1 MKDKISLAGDLG
13 SGKSTLSKI
22 LTERLGMEYYSTGT
36 ICREVA
42 ARHGMTV
49 VEMNQHMETHPEL
62 DREIDDGLAA
72 LSRVDRPLLIDSRM
86 AWHFTQG
93 TFRVYLSTELLT
105 SAARIHAAGRAEEHF
120 GSVEE
125 TAEKIR
131 TRQESESKR
140 YREFYGVDNLNLFNY
155 DLIVDTTHA
164 TPEQVADCL
173 CDAFRAWQRNRNY
186 RGCFLSPLRIS
197 YPDEE
202 QGDPGE
208 VVRLSE
214 EIEAGARPEVSV
226 FQRGHDFCIHGDPT
240 TALAYALTGLT
251 YIPCRLTEADAEDK
265 LRAYAAMSDSI

>member
-22 LTERLGMEYYSTGT
+22 LIDRLGMEYYSTGT

-72 LSRVDRPLLIDSRM
+72 LSELDRPLLIDSRM
-86 AWHFTQG
+86 AWHFTKG

-155 DLIVDTTHA
+155 DLVVDTTHA
-164 TPEQVADCL
+164 SPDEVADCL
-173 CDAFRAWQRNRNY
+173 CAAYRNWQKDRSY

-202 QGDPGE
+202 TGDAE
-208 VVRLSE
+208 KTAILSE
-214 EIEAGARPEVSV
+214 EIEAGARPEVEV
-226 FQRGHDFCIHGDPT
+226 FQVGHDFCIHGDPT
-240 TALAYALTGLT
+240 TALAYALTDLL
-251 YIPCRLTEADAEDK
+251 YIPCRLVEPDESD
-265 LRAYAAMSDSI
+265 RARNYAPMCNSL

>member
-22 LTERLGMEYYSTGT
+22 LIDRLGMEYYSTGI

-72 LSRVDRPLLIDSRM
+72 LSELDRPLLIDSRM
-86 AWHFTQG
+86 AWHFTKG

-155 DLIVDTTHA
+155 DLVIDTTHA
-164 TPEQVADCL
+164 TPDEVADCL
-173 CDAFRAWQRNRNY
+173 CAAFGAWQNDRNY
-186 RGCFLSPLRIS
+186 RGCYLSPLRIS

-202 QGDPGE
+202 TGDTAKS
-208 VVRLSE
+208 VALSE
-214 EIEAGARPEVSV
+214 EIEAGARPEVEV
-226 FQRGHDFCIHGDPT
+226 FQDGHDFCIHGDPT
-240 TALAYALTGLT
+240 LALAYALTDVL
-251 YIPCRLTEADAEDK
+251 YVPCRLVEADEAD
-265 LRAYAAMSDSI
+265 RSRDYAPMCNSL

>member
-22 LTERLGMEYYSTGT
+22 LVERLGMEYYSTGT

-72 LSRVDRPLLIDSRM
+72 LSEVDRPLLIDSRM
-86 AWHFTQG
+86 AWHFTKG

-105 SAARIHAAGRAEEHF
+105 SAARIHAAGRTEEHF

-155 DLIVDTTHA
+155 DLVVDTTYA
-164 TPEQVADCL
+164 APEEVADCL
-173 CDAFRAWQRNRNY
+173 CSAFDAWQNDRNY
-186 RGCFLSPLRIS
+186 RGCFLSPLRLS

-202 QGDPGE
+202 APNAQDI
-208 VVRLSE
+208 VRVSE
-214 EIEAGARPEVSV
+214 EIEAGARPEVEV
-226 FQRGHDFCIHGDPT
+226 FQRGHDFCLHGDPT
-240 TALAYALTGLT
+240 LALAYTLAGVL
-251 YIPCRLTEADAEDK
+251 YIPCRLVEADEAD
-265 LRAYAAMSDSI
+265 RGRDYAPMRDSL